1 MEHKHEEGKFN
12 FEFEEN
18 TSLEDKIRII
28 VNEQII
34 KPYSQ
39 KASKEA
45 EVYIYYTEAEQ
56 RLVPLE
62 KEMAF
67 RILSTWKL
75 DLYDVD
81 FDEIVDSLI
90 LKYLYSRCC

>member
-45 EVYIYYTEAEQ
+45 EDKEIIYNN
-56 RLVPLE
+56 
-62 KEMAF
+62 
-67 RILSTWKL
+67 IST
-75 DLYDVD
+75 
-81 FDEIVDSLI
+81 
-90 LKYLYSRCC
+90 